1 MPAKYL
7 SRTAC
12 VVFPLLLAACAA
24 QPQPAPVEKPQRPA
38 LTDLS
43 CDELRVVLE
52 VAKEQR
58 RKTST
63 IAERMRIASR
73 GIAGGSS
80 HRVHGLRAD
89 HGPGGYGSIGWL
101 NYDPSATGGSRARM
115 ARMNRVPGIQREM
128 AKRC

>member
-24 QPQPAPVEKPQRPA
+24 QPQPAAVEKPQRPA

-43 CDELRVVLE
+43 CDELRVELE
-52 VAKEQR
+52 VATKQR
-58 RKTST
+58 NAKR
-63 IAERMRIASR
+63 RR
-73 GIAGGSS
+73 GWGSAGGSS
-80 HRVHGLRAD
+80 HRAHEV
-89 HGPGGYGSIGWL
+89 YGSTGWL
-101 NYDPSATGGSRARM
+101 NYDPAATGGSRARM
-115 ARMNRVPGIQREM
+115 ARMNRVPGIQREI